1 MSSPDRKEAAERA
14 ALRRRRKAVAAHDLG
29 HLEVVRRP
37 AGGRIEHRGRLVK
50 ILRTDGGG
58 RDGAEGLH
66 VLAAGVV
73 EPVNG
78 AARNAE
84 GVPRPDV
91 DPFASTVQVSTPSIP

>member
-1 MSSPDRKEAAERA
+1 M
-14 ALRRRRKAVAAHDLG
+14 AAHDLG